1 MYTKEQLEDMKTTD
15 IRKMAAKE
23 FDITGA
29 SKYLKAD
36 LIEMVLKKQ
45 SQIDH
50 ENFVNEMMK
59 QASEEFY
66 ELEFDDVECEPNENE
81 TSNYEEYEYDEIE
94 DQELDIPEFNREEN
108 DFYEQEKPNET
119 KLEQLALDIETKNEQ
134 KPGGVNGNEGNP
146 KLSPEEL
153 DKQRRESVALARG
166 QQLTTTVNGKKVT
179 LGGSKL
185 LGILLL
191 IDVHLIIDN
200 LIILIEAFF
209 YYMWYGEKV
218 NVKTEEGYLL
228 LCMAFPLLLI
238 LIKKM
243 NVTLNGIVA
252 IIKSFQK
259 GKEQ

>member
-119 KLEQLALDIETKNEQ
+119 KPEQLALDIETKNER

-228 LCMAFPLLLI
+228 LCMAFPLLLV
-238 LIKKM
+238 LTKKM
-243 NVTLNGIVA
+243 NVALNGIVA
-252 IIKSFQK
+252 IIKDFQK
-259 GKEQ
+259 GKE

>member
-59 QASEEFY
+59 KANEEFY
-66 ELEFDDVECEPNENE
+66 ELEFDDVTGGEPNENE
-81 TSNYEEYEYDEIE
+81 TSNYEEYEYDEVE
-94 DQELDIPEFNREEN
+94 NQELDIPEFNHEEN
-108 DFYEQEKPNET
+108 DFNEQEEPNGT
-119 KLEQLALDIETKNEQ
+119 KAEQFTLDIEPKNKQ
-134 KPGGVNGNEGNP
+134 SQANASDNEAKP

-166 QQLTTTVNGKKVT
+166 QQLTTTVNGKKVI

-191 IDVHLIIDN
+191 IDIHLIIDN
-200 LIILIEAFF
+200 LIILVEAFF

-228 LCMAFPLLLI
+228 LCMAFPLLLV
-238 LIKKM
+238 LTKKM
-243 NVTLNGIVA
+243 NVALNGIVA
-252 IIKSFQK
+252 IIKDFQK
-259 GKEQ
+259 GKE

>member
-1 MYTKEQLEDMKTTD
+1 MYTIEQLDNMSAKD
-15 IRKMAAKE
+15 IRKIATKE
-23 FDITGA
+23 FDVTSA
-29 SKYLKAD
+29 SKYQKAE
-36 LIEMVLKKQ
+36 LIELVLKKQ

-59 QASEEFY
+59 QANEEFY
-66 ELEFDDVECEPNENE
+66 ELEFDDATECELDENE
-81 TSNYEEYEYDEIE
+81 ISNYEEYEYDEIE
-94 DQELDIPEFNREEN
+94 DQELDIPEFNLEEN
-108 DFYEQEKPNET
+108 GSNEYEEPNET
-119 KLEQLALDIETKNEQ
+119 KVEQLTLNIGPKNEQ
-134 KPGGVNGNEGNP
+134 SQADAINNEAKP

-200 LIILIEAFF
+200 LIILVEAFF

-228 LCMAFPLLLI
+228 LCAAFPLLLI

-243 NVTLNGIVA
+243 NVALNGIIA
-252 IIKSFQK
+252 IIKDFQK
-259 GKEQ
+259 GKE

>member
-59 QASEEFY
+59 KASEEFY

-134 KPGGVNGNEGNP
+134 KPGGANGNEGNP

-228 LCMAFPLLLI
+228 LCMAFPLLLV
-238 LIKKM
+238 LTKKM
-243 NVTLNGIVA
+243 NVALNGIVA
-252 IIKSFQK
+252 IIKDFQK
-259 GKEQ
+259 GKE